1 MTPSRAFSSRPSESD
16 YLFEKKARYS
26 KQKRGTMGI
35 YRNEIYRIYM
45 LYHYFLP

>member
-16 YLFEKKARYS
+16 YLFEKKLDIPNR
-26 KQKRGTMGI
+26 KGVRMGI